1 MTEVQIALTG
11 RIDSA
16 KAGEWEEKITG
27 IVNAAPE
34 DRKII
39 FDAEQLEY
47 ISSAGL
53 RVLLKTARS
62 EKRKPAVINAS
73 REILDI
79 FEVTGFTTILETAPS
94 LRSME
99 VAGLPVISE
108 EGTEKVC
115 RLPDGAEIR
124 VFGTETTY
132 DEVKEMSEEY
142 MEENPGA
149 FPAEIVRTEEG
160 FGLVLHV

>member
-16 KAGEWEEKITG
+16 RAAEWEEKIMG
-27 IVNAAPE
+27 LVNAAPG

-39 FDAEQLEY
+39 FDAGQLEY

-53 RVLLKTARS
+53 RILLQVARK

-73 REILDI
+73 RDILDI
-79 FEVTGFTTILETAPS
+79 FEVTGFTTILETEPA

-99 VAGLPVISE
+99 VSGLPIISE
-108 EGTEKVC
+108 EGAVKVC
-115 RLPDGAEIR
+115 RMPDGAEIR
-124 VFGTETTY
+124 VFGTDVSY
-132 DEVKEMSEEY
+132 DEVQEECESY
-142 MEENPGA
+142 MDGHPGA
-149 FPAEIVRTEEG
+149 FPAEVVRTEEG
-160 FGLVLHV
+160 FGLIVHE